1 MKQIPRI
8 SESEWE
14 LMKVLWRQAPL
25 SSQQIMDELGSLQGQ
40 DQWHPNTV
48 KTLLARLVKKG
59 ALRYIT
65 RGRAYLYE
73 PQISERECV
82 GDASRS
88 FLERVFGGSL
98 QPLLAHFVENEE
110 LTSQEIEELKK
121 LLNKPSRKK

>member
-1 MKQIPRI
+1 
-8 SESEWE
+8 
-14 LMKVLWRQAPL
+14 MKVLWRQAPL